1 MAPFPFDIV
10 AFDLDGTLADTAPD
24 IAGGINRM
32 LADFGR
38 GPLPEAEIRP
48 LIGDG
53 ARNRLRRILEAT
65 GGSTEALLDE
75 AHPRY
80 LDHYAAHVCDGTTP
94 YPRVEQAMDELA

>member
-1 MAPFPFDIV
+1 MPALPFDIV

-24 IAGGINRM
+24 IAAGINRM

-38 GPLPEAEIRP
+38 APLAETEIRP

-53 ARNRLRRILEAT
+53 ARNLLRRVLTAT
-65 GGSTEALLDE
+65 GGSTEAMLDE

-80 LDHYAAHVCDGTTP
+80 LDHYAAHVCDGTAP
-94 YPRVEQAMDELA
+94 YPGVEAAL